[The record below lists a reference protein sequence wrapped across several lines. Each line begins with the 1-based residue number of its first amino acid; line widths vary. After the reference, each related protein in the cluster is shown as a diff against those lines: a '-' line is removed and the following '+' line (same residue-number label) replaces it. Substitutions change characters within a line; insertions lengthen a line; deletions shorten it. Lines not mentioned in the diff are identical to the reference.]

1 MNVQI
6 TGTFDSSTTKSNGQQ
21 NMRLKFPYSEIVN
34 YSKLLMLIGKDLKSV
49 IVNEDGEKIKL
60 GTIRIDSLK
69 IDKDGEAKLAIIG
82 DTSNIEMS
90 NICNII
96 EKIVTIKIK
105 SIEGEESDEW

>member
-21 NMRLKFPYSEIVN
+21 NMRLKFPYSEIAN
-34 YSKLLMLIGKDLKSV
+34 YSKLLMLFGQNLKAI

-60 GTIRIDSLK
+60 GTIVIDSLR
-69 IDKDGEAKLAIIG
+69 IDRDGEAKLAIVG
-82 DTSNIEMS
+82 ETSNIEMS

-96 EKIVTIKIK
+96 EKIVTFKVK
-105 SIEGEESDEW
+105 SFEGEESDE

>member
-21 NMRLKFPYSEIVN
+21 NMRLKFPYSEIAN
-34 YSKLLMLIGKDLKSV
+34 YSKLLMLIGQKLKAI

-60 GTIRIDSLK
+60 GTIIIDSLR

-82 DTSNIEMS
+82 ETSNIEMS

-96 EKIVTIKIK
+96 EKIVTIKVK
-105 SIEGEESDEW
+105 AFEGEESDE